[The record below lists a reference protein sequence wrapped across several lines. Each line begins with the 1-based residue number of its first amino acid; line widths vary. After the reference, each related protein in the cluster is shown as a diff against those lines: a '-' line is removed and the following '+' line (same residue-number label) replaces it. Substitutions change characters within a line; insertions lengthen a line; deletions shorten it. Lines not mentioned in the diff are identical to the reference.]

1 MAEKNFPYPETL
13 KFKAYVRFP
22 LLTRGLPPPEQN
34 CCLTPAQGEAYD
46 LARTP
51 ESNRRASWNNR
62 IRQHGSGIS
71 KEAATGEAS
80 QRKLKVALR
89 RKPDANALT
98 ILKA

>member
-1 MAEKNFPYPETL
+1 MPGKSFLPPETL

-22 LLTRGLPPPEQN
+22 LPTRGLPPPEQN

-62 IRQHGSGIS
+62 IREHGWI
-71 KEAATGEAS
+71 KT
-80 QRKLKVALR
+80 
-89 RKPDANALT
+89 T
-98 ILKA
+98 

>member
-1 MAEKNFPYPETL
+1 MGEMGDRSRAIF
-13 KFKAYVRFP
+13 A
-22 LLTRGLPPPEQN
+22 
-34 CCLTPAQGEAYD
+34 EAYNAVGLD
-46 LARTP
+46 FTLEEQARAGTQ
-51 ESNRRASWNNR
+51 N
-62 IRQHGSGIS
+62 GSGIS

>member
-62 IRQHGSGIS
+62 IREHGWIKS
-71 KEAATGEAS
+71 T
-80 QRKLKVALR
+80 
-89 RKPDANALT
+89 
-98 ILKA
+98 